1 MKKYLGVAVAAGLA
15 LLNFSG
21 ALRGQAP
28 ASALP
33 EGPPLVNTWVP
44 PVYPEELK
52 TENIT
57 GKVTVHFVVDD
68 KGAISSVRAEK
79 SSDARFE
86 NAAVDSVKQWTFTP
100 GVSHGVTTAMGM
112 KVTLHFKL
120 PEPKH
125 GLQPPQESTPT
136 PLPKTEAKAE
146 NTPNPEYPVDL
157 LARKIGG
164 KAVVEFVVTPEGSVT
179 ELQVRGTSH
188 PAFVRPLVAAVQAS
202 KFTPAMQGDLAV
214 PARLVYPNEFVP
226 DAVSAIGMTEAT
238 QMELNGLSLRL
249 QEGQKQRDVCGRPP
263 EIWSIP
269 EPLYPRAAALAG
281 IAGEAVVNFDVD
293 GRGNVEN
300 VAVVSASAPEFG
312 QAVVDALT
320 AGGSFKPA
328 MTDGRTVAVP
338 MQWKYVFKQPEAEP
352 VEGEAAELRL
362 IRLMKAGQTVEGP
375 KGLDGKLRPLWRVA
389 PAYPKALRG
398 ENPTGSANV
407 EFVIDRDGRARLPW
421 VVNATHEEFGR
432 AALIAASQWVFDAPT
447 RGGQPTDVRVRVP
460 FNFVP

>member
-1 MKKYLGVAVAAGLA
+1 MKKYLGVAVAALA
-15 LLNFSG
+15 LINFGG

-28 ASALP
+28 AGTLA
-33 EGPPLVNTWVP
+33 EGPPLVNAWVP
-44 PVYPEELK
+44 PVYPENLK
-52 TENIT
+52 KENVT
-57 GKVTVHFVVDD
+57 GQVTVQFIVDD
-68 KGAISSVRAEK
+68 KGAISAVKAEK

-86 NAAVDSVKQWTFTP
+86 NAAVESVKQWTFAP
-100 GVSHGVTTAMGM
+100 GVSNGAPTAMGM
-112 KVTLHFKL
+112 KVTLHFEL

-125 GLQPPQESTPT
+125 GLMPPRESTPR
-136 PLPKTEAKAE
+136 PLPKSEAKPE
-146 NTPNPEYPVDL
+146 NMPNPEYPADL

-164 KAVVEFVVTPEGSVT
+164 KAVAAFVVTPEGGVADL
-179 ELQVRGTSH
+179 EVVGASH
-188 PAFVRPLVAAVQAS
+188 PAFVRPLVVAVRAAR
-202 KFTPAMQGDLAV
+202 FTPAMQGDLPVSAQ
-214 PARLVYPNEFVP
+214 LVYPNEFVP
-226 DAVSAIGMTEAT
+226 DAVAAIGMTEAT
-238 QMELNGLSLRL
+238 PMELNGLSLRL
-249 QEGQKQRDVCGRPP
+249 QDGQTQRDLCGRPP

-269 EPLYPRAAALAG
+269 DPLYPRAAALAG

-300 VAVVSASAPEFG
+300 VVVVSASAPEFG

-338 MQWKYVFKQPEAEP
+338 MQWKHVFKQPEAEP
-352 VEGEAAELRL
+352 AEGEAAEMRL
-362 IRLMKAGQTVEGP
+362 IRLMKSGQIVEGP
-375 KGLDGKLRPLWRVA
+375 KGLDGKLKPLWRVA

-398 ENPTGSANV
+398 ENPSGSANV
-407 EFVIDRDGRARLPW
+407 EFVIDHEGRVRLPW

-447 RGGQPTDVRVRVP
+447 RGGKPTDVRVRVP